1 MNPESETRL
10 PADADRFDL
19 LEHPELWPEDPA
31 AQAELAQLLEL
42 HLALHSHRGDLDLGF
57 AQAAPQKPRTKS
69 NWFLAAAATLMAL
82 APTVYALQHMRTLQ
96 HQSRDTARIEASAQ
110 HRGQNRLWA
119 AFFQQSSELIQR
131 FDKNPPVCN
140 KDHEDRNEERVM
152 AMALLE
158 ASRQLAD
165 QTAPVANGEAESAR
179 NELHAWLQEL
189 SLEDG
194 CLSPERAQE
203 LRQLASAWDLEG
215 QAQRLSERLKG
226 EGS

>member
-1 MNPESETRL
+1 MNPESKTHSL
-10 PADADRFDL
+10 TDAERFDL

-31 AQAELAQLLEL
+31 LQAELAELLEF
-42 HLALHSHRGDLDLGF
+42 HLALYSHRNTLDSTL
-57 AQAAPQKPRTKS
+57 APRTSRPFRS
-69 NWFLAAAATLMAL
+69 NWFLAAAATLLAV
-82 APTVYALQHMRTLQ
+82 APTVYTLQHMRVLQ
-96 HQSRDTARIEASAQ
+96 HRALDTARIEASAQ
-110 HRGQNRLWA
+110 QRGQSRLWA

-140 KDHEDRNEERVM
+140 KDHEDRNEERVL

-158 ASRQLAD
+158 ASRQLAG
-165 QTAPVANGEAESAR
+165 QTAPLATVEAESAR

-203 LRQLASAWDLEG
+203 LRRLASTWDLER